1 MPAAVALEGVSKRYT
16 PHGPWALQEVTLEV
30 PRGAVGVLL
39 GPPGAGKTT
48 LLKLG
53 LGLLLPTEGRVVVL
67 GTEDLETVRSQI
79 GYLPQN
85 TDYHLAFTAREYLQ
99 WLGRLRGIP
108 QEDLEWRVL
117 QLLSQMDLSPHTEER
132 LAALPPDRLQ
142 RVGLAQ
148 ALLSDPPLLFLDEP
162 AARLEAE
169 GEGLLEKCLRELQA
183 QGKTCLLTCR
193 NPENVVRLATH
204 LGLLKQGRLLD
215 FREWSAASS
224 LHTFSLSVP
233 PLPPLVQQALEKWNA
248 TYDAEAGEL
257 WVKAPSDHVPEDLL
271 RLLLDYGLAPRA
283 VTPRGLS
290 LPEIYHTALE
300 EDSGDNE

>member
-1 MPAAVALEGVSKRYT
+1 MPAAVALDGVSKRYT
-16 PHGPWALQEVTLEV
+16 PHGPWALQGVTLEV
-30 PRGAVGVLL
+30 PCGAVGILL

-53 LGLLLPTEGRVVVL
+53 LGLLFPTEGRVAVL
-67 GTEDLETVRSQI
+67 GTEDLEAVRSQI

-85 TDYHLAFTAREYLQ
+85 TDYHLVFTAREYLQ

-108 QEDLEWRVL
+108 QEALQRRVL
-117 QLLSQMDLSPHTEER
+117 QLLSQMGLSSQADER
-132 LAALPPDRLQ
+132 LAALPQDLLQ

-148 ALLSDPPLLFLDEP
+148 ALLADPPLLFLDEP
-162 AARLEAE
+162 AVRLEAE
-169 GEGLLEKCLRELQA
+169 GEGLLEECLRELQA

-193 NPENVVRLATH
+193 TSGNVARLATH
-204 LGLLKQGRLLD
+204 LGLLKQGRLVD

-224 LHTFSLSVP
+224 LHIFSLSVP
-233 PLPPLVQQALEKWNA
+233 PLPSRVQQALEKWDA

-271 RLLLDYGLAPRA
+271 RLLLDQGLAPRA

-290 LPEIYHTALE
+290 LPEVYHTALQ